1 MRLFLI
7 VITMIAINTYAQF
20 SVQITQLSLQESEEC
35 ISKQAYY
42 DIENNYVA
50 VISMDIKCDEL
61 LVDAFEKAII
71 SPENLEIQIINN
83 PQDYENILRVA
94 KDLCHITIIHDSS
107 ITYATWLLFD
117 CTKNGEVHKTKDG
130 IKWPVIISLTVVGVI
145 VCASMGICC
154 YLAFRRNSRMR
165 RQKQDSLSKQ
175 QTAGRN
181 INELSGESNSIKS
194 SSASAKKTLPDA
206 KYESSR
212 KNIGSTNFSRKKK

>member
-1 MRLFLI
+1 MLLNKWREGRRTLLEQI
-7 VITMIAINTYAQF
+7 VP
-20 SVQITQLSLQESEEC
+20 TQLSLQESEEC

-83 PQDYENILRVA
+83 PQDYENIL
-94 KDLCHITIIHDSS
+94 H
-107 ITYATWLLFD
+107 
-117 CTKNGEVHKTKDG
+117 GEVHKTKDG

-194 SSASAKKTLPDA
+194 SSAVSYLQIYLSAKKTLPDA